1 MLGATVSVP
10 SLLVVIPDGG
20 VPQVRFTSEGLIG
33 VVPLKSLSNTDLVV
47 VPPTRPPKV
56 PKSSFLAWS
65 LGATITVTVAVAQS
79 TKLPLAH
86 ILYVI

>member
-33 VVPLKSLSNTDLVV
+33 VVPFKSLSNTDLVV
-47 VPPTRPPKV
+47 VPPARPPKV
-56 PKSSFLAWS
+56 PKSSSFASS

-79 TKLPLAH
+79 TELPLAH
-86 ILYVI
+86 IL